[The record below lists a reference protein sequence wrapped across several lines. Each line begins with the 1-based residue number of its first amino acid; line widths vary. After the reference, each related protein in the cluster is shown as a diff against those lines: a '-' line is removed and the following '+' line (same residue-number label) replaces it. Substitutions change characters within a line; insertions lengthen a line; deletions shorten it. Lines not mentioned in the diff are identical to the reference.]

1 MTELDVQVLGA
12 TFGLLVGFVIRALAS
27 WLALRD
33 RNKQLSH
40 KIES

>member
-12 TFGLLVGFVIRALAS
+12 TFRPFGFVIRALAS
-27 WLALRD
+27 WLALGD

-40 KIES
+40 KIET